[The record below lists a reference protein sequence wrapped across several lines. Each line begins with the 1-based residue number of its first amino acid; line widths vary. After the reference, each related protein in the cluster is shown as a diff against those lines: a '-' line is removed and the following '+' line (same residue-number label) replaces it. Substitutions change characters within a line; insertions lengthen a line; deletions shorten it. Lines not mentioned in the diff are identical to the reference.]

1 MVERCADCGFDLA
14 AGKVEVVPTAHY
26 LMGGLIFKADCST
39 DMHGLFAA
47 GEDTGGVHG
56 ANRLGGNG
64 VANSTVYGGI
74 AGDAMA
80 SFARQQRHYKEPLW
94 SIVEASIDH
103 HNRPIGRKGKEQ
115 LSTIRESLY
124 DVMWEDAGILRSRE
138 SLNRA
143 EAKLK
148 DLAEQ
153 LTHVAVP
160 DTNRA
165 FLMAWHDHLNL
176 ENLVAMSQVI
186 VTAAQAR
193 ENSRG
198 AHYREDFPDAG
209 NLMAS
214 TFTCVKQISAD
225 NPAIQVNNQPV
236 RFSRVKPGET
246 LLEQDETAGLPK
258 ENLSSQEQNQ
268 RATVNS

>member
-39 DMHGLFAA
+39 EMQGLFAA

-80 SFARQQRHYKEPLW
+80 QFAREQGHFKSPLW
-94 SIVEASIDH
+94 SSVEQSIEH
-103 HNRPIGRKGKEQ
+103 HDRPIGRKGGEQ
-115 LSTIRESLY
+115 LSNIRESLY

-138 SLNRA
+138 SLQRA
-143 EAKLK
+143 ETKLK
-148 DLAEQ
+148 ELAEQ
-153 LTHVAVP
+153 LERVAVP
-160 DTNRA
+160 NVNRA

-186 VTAAQAR
+186 VNAAQAR

-198 AHYREDFPDAG
+198 AHYREDFPEAG
-209 NLMAS
+209 DLMAS
-214 TFTCVKQISAD
+214 TYTCVQQSS
-225 NPAIQVNNQPV
+225 PGSSSVQVTNRPV
-236 RFSRVKPGET
+236 RFNRVKPGET
-246 LLEQDETAGLPK
+246 LLDQDESSLAPK
-258 ENLSSQEQNQ
+258 ENLTTQTQFDN
-268 RATVNS
+268 ATVTV